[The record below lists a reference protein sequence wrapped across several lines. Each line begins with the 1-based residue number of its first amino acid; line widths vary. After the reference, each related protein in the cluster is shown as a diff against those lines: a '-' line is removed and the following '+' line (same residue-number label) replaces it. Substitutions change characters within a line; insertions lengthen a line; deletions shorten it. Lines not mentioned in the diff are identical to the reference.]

1 MRYRSKP
8 TEIEAYQ
15 LTKEL
20 IAAHVLD
27 KVPLPGVRMMGS
39 NRHPERREVWSTRQ
53 CVTTIQGQRVYV
65 EPGEWIVREP
75 DCVHY
80 YPIADDV
87 FHRKYEPIESQEG
100 EK

>member
-8 TEIEAYQ
+8 TEVEAYQ

-27 KVPLPGVRMMGS
+27 NAPLPGVHMS
-39 NRHPERREVWSTRQ
+39 AHDSHPGRREVYRTRQ
-53 CVTTIQGQRVYV
+53 YVKTIQQRHVYV
-65 EPGEWIVREP
+65 EPGEWIVQES
-75 DCVHY
+75 DGVHY

-87 FHRKYEPIESQEG
+87 FRGKYEAV
-100 EK
+100 